1 MANVVFSES
10 AKRLA
15 HALIAAM
22 PPYDERTLPVVAIR
36 WWSGVQDNRRGVNG
50 EVIWEVTES
59 SGWRC
64 DVASWGVTPDNPIE
78 LSTVAIDGLRVL
90 VLTPVK
96 AAGGMLF
103 IDAVDGEFNVEHQAI

>member
-1 MANVVFSES
+1 
-10 AKRLA
+10 
-15 HALIAAM
+15 M
-22 PPYDERTLPVVAIR
+22 PPYDEPTLPVVAIR

-64 DVASWGVTPDNPIE
+64 DIAPWGVTPDNPIE

-90 VLTPVK
+90 VLTPAK
-96 AAGGMLF
+96 AMGGILF
-103 IDAVDGEFNVEHQAI
+103 VDAVDGKLNVEHQAI